1 MKKILFL
8 SILFIGLSATGF
20 SQSKKAIKKIEAQ
33 ATKLVD
39 KLNNQIITGDKTLAL
54 EDVQDRAIYLMLN
67 EAIMCLEE
75 GRHEIAKVVD
85 HIIELRDGGKA
96 YEWSNLMS
104 LCHYHHNRK
113 TQDEKNKRNGK
124 AIFQYA

>member
-54 EDVQDRAIYLMLN
+54 SDEQKVQIKKIQIERITGFRKLGKEASKEEKKKFNKTYYKKIY
-67 EAIMCLEE
+67 
-75 GRHEIAKVVD
+75 KVLSK
-85 HIIELRDGGKA
+85 EQKSA
-96 YEWSNLMS
+96 
-104 LCHYHHNRK
+104 RK
-113 TQDEKNKRNGK
+113 KSQTKK
-124 AIFQYA
+124 